1 MSPNRSRDPE
11 TLAIL
16 RYALDIGYVHLDT
29 AEMYGGGHTEELVGQ
44 ALQGRDRAKVF
55 ITTKVTPAHLHY
67 RDVLASLE
75 TSLHRLQTSYVDMY
89 LIHWPSHSIP
99 LEESFRALNEATQR
113 GLVRFLGVSNFSL
126 RQLQQVEAL
135 SETPIATNQVPYSL
149 ADQRYA
155 RNGVLAHCQERGI
168 LLTAYSPLKGGVL
181 RNRTVR
187 QVAHKRKVTPA
198 QVALYWLISQPG
210 VITIP
215 KSANRQR
222 LKENLESADLNL
234 PPEDLH
240 SLERL

>member
-1 MSPNRSRDPE
+1 
-11 TLAIL
+11 
-16 RYALDIGYVHLDT
+16 
-29 AEMYGGGHTEELVGQ
+29 
-44 ALQGRDRAKVF
+44 
-55 ITTKVTPAHLHY
+55 
-67 RDVLASLE
+67 
-75 TSLHRLQTSYVDMY
+75 
-89 LIHWPSHSIP
+89 
-99 LEESFRALNEATQR
+99 
-113 GLVRFLGVSNFSL
+113 VSNVSL